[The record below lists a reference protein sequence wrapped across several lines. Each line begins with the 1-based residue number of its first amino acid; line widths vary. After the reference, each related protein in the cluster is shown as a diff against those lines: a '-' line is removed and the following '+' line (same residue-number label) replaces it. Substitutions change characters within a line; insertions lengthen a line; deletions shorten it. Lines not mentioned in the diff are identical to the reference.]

1 MEGVKTESQDDS
13 SWLEDSQAPGQL
25 GNPLQR
31 EQTVPAALH
40 YKVSSGP
47 TGQTSRDATQLD
59 KGWEEAEGLRG
70 GGGGGGS
77 HPGVGGGEGASPVWL
92 LLPVLAPNLPHQRV
106 SKDGKRPP
114 PKNTQR
120 QPLSAQT

>member
-1 MEGVKTESQDDS
+1 MEGVKAESQDDS

-70 GGGGGGS
+70 GGG
-77 HPGVGGGEGASPVWL
+77 EDLTPVWEAEKEH
-92 LLPVLAPNLPHQRV
+92 PQ
-106 SKDGKRPP
+106 SGSSC
-114 PKNTQR
+114 QF
-120 QPLSAQT
+120 

>member
-1 MEGVKTESQDDS
+1 MEGVKAESQDDS

-70 GGGGGGS
+70 GGRGGRI
-77 HPGVGGGEGASPVWL
+77 SPRCGRRRRSI
-92 LLPVLAPNLPHQRV
+92 PSLAPPASSS
-106 SKDGKRPP
+106 SKPSP
-114 PKNTQR
+114 PKG
-120 QPLSAQT
+120 

>member
-1 MEGVKTESQDDS
+1 MEGVKAESQDDS

-31 EQTVPAALH
+31 EQTVPAVLH

-47 TGQTSRDATQLD
+47 PGQTSRDATRLD

-70 GGGGGGS
+70 KALTLVWEVGEERPQSGS
-77 HPGVGGGEGASPVWL
+77 SC
-92 LLPVLAPNLPHQRV
+92 QF
-106 SKDGKRPP
+106 
-114 PKNTQR
+114 
-120 QPLSAQT
+120 

>member
-1 MEGVKTESQDDS
+1 MEGVKAESQDDS

-70 GGGGGGS
+70 GGR
-77 HPGVGGGEGASPVWL
+77 GGEDLTPVWEAEKEH
-92 LLPVLAPNLPHQRV
+92 PQ
-106 SKDGKRPP
+106 SGSSC
-114 PKNTQR
+114 QF
-120 QPLSAQT
+120 